1 MLRIYGSPLCRD
13 CVLCREALDAA
24 GVPYVYMDITA
35 NLMFLK
41 KFLKL
46 REGEPFTAIR
56 EKGQIGIPCILRED
70 DTLSFDWT
78 EFLESPNM

>member
-1 MLRIYGSPLCRD
+1 MLRIYGSPMCKD
-13 CVLCREALDAA
+13 CVICKEELDRA
-24 GVPYVYMDITA
+24 GVEYVYMDITG

-46 REGEPFTAIR
+46 REHPVFDEIR

-70 DTLSFDWT
+70 DSVTFEWK
-78 EFLESPNM
+78 EFIR